1 MADTNFETFS
11 HIASLS
17 GSAIALASTTYF
29 WLIKVNRERPAMVVE
44 PVGSVEGSVLVP
56 RAHTESYQAIR
67 PREDQVLVGY
77 WLNLAVVNN
86 SVLPNA
92 IIDISA
98 KVRLN
103 DEGWVSARTNL
114 FSNNP
119 ETPAESLPI
128 NVAPLSTARVPLALS
143 LAMRGDDSGLG
154 NQERT
159 DMATAA
165 LAEGNS
171 IEITIKGVRNTSF
184 RSLLNHTPGGKLASQ
199 KPLRFLEGYRRA
211 A

>member
-1 MADTNFETFS
+1 MAGTNFETFS

-29 WLIKVNRERPAMVVE
+29 WLVKVNRERPAMVVE
-44 PVGSVEGSVLVP
+44 PVGSVTGSVLLP
-56 RAHTESYQAIR
+56 RAHSDSYQAIR

-92 IIDISA
+92 IIEVSA

-114 FSNNP
+114 FSNDAQ
-119 ETPAESLPI
+119 TPAESLPI
-128 NVAPLSTARVPLALS
+128 NVAPLSTARVPLALA

-154 NQERT
+154 NRERT
-159 DMATAA
+159 DMATSA

-184 RSLLNHTPGGKLASQ
+184 RSLLNHAKDGRLATQ

>member
-1 MADTNFETFS
+1 MAGENFQTIS
-11 HIASLS
+11 QIVSLS
-17 GSAIALASTTYF
+17 GSAIALASTAYF
-29 WLIKVNRERPAMVVE
+29 WLVKVNRERPAMVVE
-44 PVGSVEGSVLVP
+44 PVGSVTGSVIIP
-56 RAHTESYQAIR
+56 RADIESYQAIK
-67 PREDQVLVGY
+67 PRDDQVLVGY

-92 IIDISA
+92 IIEVSA

-103 DEGWVSARTNL
+103 DEGWVTARSSL
-114 FSNNP
+114 FSQDA
-119 ETPAESLPI
+119 ETAPDSLPI
-128 NVAPLSTARVPLALS
+128 NVAPLSTARVPLALK

-154 NQERT
+154 NRERT
-159 DMATAA
+159 DMATNA

-184 RSLLNHTPGGKLASQ
+184 RSLLNHAKDGKLATQ